1 MHWHH
6 NVWRSRLLW
15 TTSRSKNEYVGSP
28 TKFTSPLFLAGSLPS
43 SETPPFP
50 LCNQTPLIYYISH
63 PCSCMAEQLFWEVCT
78 LCWGYAEG
86 VWAWR
91 AAHTHTRTFDGSSVM
106 LIGQTVVGT
115 RLGWWLLWERA
126 ATLASQIRRGDRE
139 SPGFSGRTE
148 REGLLLCMC
157 VCFLF
162 FFLEN
167 IRGVFA
173 QSETESEQG
182 HVGAVQWSAP
192 CLCVCLAEDAEMCLS
207 FTWGNQLDSCLSV
220 SSHGV
225 IYDFSAHFIQW
236 LF

>member
-157 VCFLF
+157 VCFF
-162 FFLEN
+162 FFFWRILEVYLHKVRRN
-167 IRGVFA
+167 LNKVTWVLYSGAPPVCVFVWQKMLRCVFPLREVTSWIHA
-173 QSETESEQG
+173 CQSR
-182 HVGAVQWSAP
+182 HMV
-192 CLCVCLAEDAEMCLS
+192 
-207 FTWGNQLDSCLSV
+207 
-220 SSHGV
+220 
-225 IYDFSAHFIQW
+225 
-236 LF
+236 